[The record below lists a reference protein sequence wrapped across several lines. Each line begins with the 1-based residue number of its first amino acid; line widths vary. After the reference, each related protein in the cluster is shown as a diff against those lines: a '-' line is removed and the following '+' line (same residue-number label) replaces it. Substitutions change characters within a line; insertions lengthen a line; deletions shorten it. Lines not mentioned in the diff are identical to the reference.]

1 MRWDKAV
8 SMRLMKREGRRKVTP
23 ALLLLSA
30 GRRSGQRERAS
41 GLASS
46 LPGTWIILRSKSVR
60 SINLLRFFSF
70 HTSFV
75 SRLSSV
81 SSHRSPERPPPKRS
95 FLFIRCA
102 WFPCPVST
110 FLLWMYISYTRL
122 PQRRLFSSI
131 ALPKHSS
138 YIHLSSYS
146 MNTAWSVRRLST
158 YLNDDI
164 SCTISLT

>member
-1 MRWDKAV
+1 MDRWGDWLTV
-8 SMRLMKREGRRKVTP
+8 DSGFQRKDT
-23 ALLLLSA
+23 
-30 GRRSGQRERAS
+30 GQ
-41 GLASS
+41 
-46 LPGTWIILRSKSVR
+46 SKWPSTCSPCR
-60 SINLLRFFSF
+60 WPQFPLYMLRFFSF

-75 SRLSSV
+75 SRLPSV
-81 SSHRSPERPPPKRS
+81 SSHRSPERPPPKHS
-95 FLFIRCA
+95 FPSTRCA

-110 FLLWMYISYTRL
+110 FHLWTSISYTRL
-122 PQRRLFSSI
+122 PQRHLFSSI

-146 MNTAWSVRRLST
+146 TNTAWSMHQVST